1 MARKKQ
7 DIPEETPHDSQ
18 TDLNDMVDSV
28 IQAEAASSDN
38 IQDTKQENSIDE
50 LLAES
55 AKMVVETCMDIR
67 RGENA
72 VSYTHLQLPT
82 NR

>member
-55 AKMVVETCMDIR
+55 QNGGRDMY
-67 RGENA
+67 G
-72 VSYTHLQLPT
+72 YP
-82 NR
+82 